1 MRDHEKLCGEP
12 IECRCGL
19 KFAFRCNLVA
29 HKRAHPGCQEY
40 ASNQQQWSTSDE
52 DSGQSRGSSP
62 PLTLS
67 SSRRAKRLRQAYDD
81 AHKYFDASY
90 SALPNPV
97 TSDVESQ
104 QQQHLPGVAMTN
116 HTNIIPPVPDFQGVR
131 PDEFRAKQYDFD
143 GLHYSTGGGSVWSSN
158 MHYPGSLQNIADSST
173 TSTSLYNNFSSL
185 PLQNILPK
193 VIPQQQLLA
202 PTFTFSDPFDADC
215 TNSTGHVQTN
225 SNPFSAMMQELTS

>member
-1 MRDHEKLCGEP
+1 MRDHEKFCGEP

-29 HKRAHPGCQEY
+29 HKRVHPGCQEF

-52 DSGQSRGSSP
+52 DSGQSRGTS

-81 AHKYFDASY
+81 AHKSLHATY

-104 QQQHLPGVAMTN
+104 QQRQLLGIAVTN
-116 HTNIIPPVPDFQGVR
+116 HTNIIPPDPDFQGVR
-131 PDEFRAKQYDFD
+131 PDEFRAEQYEFD
-143 GLHYSTGGGSVWSSN
+143 GLHYSTGGGSLWSSN
-158 MHYPGSLQNIADSST
+158 MHYPGSLQHIADPST
-173 TSTSLYNNFSSL
+173 ASTCIYNNSSNL
-185 PLQNILPK
+185 PLQNFLPK
-193 VIPQQQLLA
+193 VIPHQQLLA
-202 PTFTFSDPFDADC
+202 PAFNFGDPFDADC
-215 TNSTGHVQTN
+215 TNSSGHMQTN
-225 SNPFSAMMQELTS
+225 SNPFSAMMQELTG

>member
-40 ASNQQQWSTSDE
+40 ASNPQQWSTSDE

-81 AHKYFDASY
+81 AHKHLDASY
-90 SALPNPV
+90 SAFPNPV

-104 QQQHLPGVAMTN
+104 QQLQTN
-116 HTNIIPPVPDFQGVR
+116 HTNIIPPPAPDFQGVR
-131 PDEFRAKQYDFD
+131 PDEFRAEQYDFE
-143 GLHYSTGGGSVWSSN
+143 GLHYSIGGGSVWSSN
-158 MHYPGSLQNIADSST
+158 MHYPGSLQNIVAHPST
-173 TSTSLYNNFSSL
+173 ACTSLYNNFSSL
-185 PLQNILPK
+185 PLQQNILPK
-193 VIPQQQLLA
+193 VIPHQQLLA
-202 PTFTFSDPFDADC
+202 PTLNFSDPFDADC
-215 TNSTGHVQTN
+215 TNSSGHVHTN